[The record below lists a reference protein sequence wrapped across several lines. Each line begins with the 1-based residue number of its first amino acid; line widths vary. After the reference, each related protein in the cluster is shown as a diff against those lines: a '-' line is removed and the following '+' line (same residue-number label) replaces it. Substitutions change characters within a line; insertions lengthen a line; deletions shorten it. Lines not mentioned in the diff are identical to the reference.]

1 MRILWIEKGT
11 SGYIYQRGNRRL
23 CLNVH
28 DAVLKGTNGLLK
40 DGDTLVN
47 LGLGNVQGR
56 DKADSVVGSSND
68 QQSTLTGKCNKG
80 SGVDLELHTEDH
92 AFGANLLDERR
103 LDRLEL
109 FLEVLSSLV
118 DIVQELGV
126 VDPAEDARCNSAA
139 QWVSSKSGSVV
150 TFMMEEV
157 GSVGIYSQYQSFITM
172 YLSFTKR
179 RKKEQSLPMAIFSA
193 TLSVIMIAPMGK
205 PLARGLAIV
214 RMSGVHSREKCWWA
228 QSLPVRPN
236 PHYNVGCWLSSGY
249 KTKSTKVS
257 FPIKKEAKTS
267 HAEPR
272 QKKTKRSE
280 EAPTC
285 ILSRSHPFIGH

>member
-1 MRILWIEKGT
+1 M
-11 SGYIYQRGNRRL
+11 SGYIYQRGTRRL

-28 DAVLKGTNGLLK
+28 DAVLKGTNGLLE

-56 DKADSVVGSSND
+56 DKADGVVGSSNN
-68 QQSTLTGKCNKG
+68 QQSTLTGKCNKR
-80 SGVDLELHTEDH
+80 SGVNLELHTEDH

-109 FLEVLSSLV
+109 LLEVLSGLV

-139 QWVSSKSGSVV
+139 QWVSSKGGSVV
-150 TFMMEEV
+150 TCMMEEV
-157 GSVGIYSQYQSFITM
+157 GRVGICCQYQSYSPCTFPYQM
-172 YLSFTKR
+172 K
-179 RKKEQSLPMAIFSA
+179 KKEQSLPMTIFSA

-214 RMSGVHSREKCWWA
+214 RMSGVHS
-228 QSLPVRPN
+228 
-236 PHYNVGCWLSSGY
+236 
-249 KTKSTKVS
+249 
-257 FPIKKEAKTS
+257 
-267 HAEPR
+267 
-272 QKKTKRSE
+272 
-280 EAPTC
+280 
-285 ILSRSHPFIGH
+285 